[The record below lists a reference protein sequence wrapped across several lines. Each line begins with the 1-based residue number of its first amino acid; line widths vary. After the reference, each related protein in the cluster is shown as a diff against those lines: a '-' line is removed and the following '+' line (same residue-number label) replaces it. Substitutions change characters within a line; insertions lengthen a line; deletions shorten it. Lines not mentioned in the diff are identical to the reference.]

1 FTPIFTR
8 PSFVKG
14 SIFWASPIAL
24 SRFRRDRQASR
35 IQKSRTVSSTAL
47 IVSGRIDVY
56 VVPGCGEQIRLF
68 PTIAPNTG
76 GFSFDRVAAA
86 SGWYWPAYTWKVPV
100 GSETRARHIGC
111 PAVPT
116 FSTSV
121 ITPTTKTRF
130 TFAPSGVTM
139 YEGGRSPVPSA
150 SKFASLYS

>member
-1 FTPIFTR
+1 R
-8 PSFVKG
+8 AVSC
-14 SIFWASPIAL
+14 AAL
-24 SRFRRDRQASR
+24 SVSR
-35 IQKSRTVSSTAL
+35 
-47 IVSGRIDVY
+47 RIDEY
-56 VVPGCGEQIRLF
+56 GRPGCGEETRLF

-111 PAVPT
+111 PSVPT

-121 ITPTTKTRF
+121 ITPTTKTLF

-150 SKFASLYS
+150 SKFASLYSEAKSRQATSRITLTPPGLRASPALPPARPL